1 MTSYINYFIEVNC
14 CLLVVGL
21 LYWLLLKNDSD
32 IRFRR
37 IFILSG
43 VIISLIAPLLQL
55 SNLSLFESSTL
66 SEIPTTILP
75 ELVIGQQSSDTQLP
89 NDGMR
94 YVPMGYLVISI
105 ILLQVFLFQLM
116 QVAWFTLS
124 RKTQIKKEGYY
135 YIIETNGTLPT
146 FSFFNLLFFDNS
158 IPLSD
163 TEKAKVM
170 YHEMIHIKQLHS
182 LDVIILEISKILMWV
197 NPIAWYLRKEIQDV
211 HEYLADETV
220 IKNTEAQQYK
230 SLLAKMALSKAHLA
244 IGHHFNKSK
253 TLKRIKMMDQVKSKV
268 KTWKPLLAFPLMAAI
283 IFIVSCNDQVM
294 DDIDTAMETASQKDV
309 PANLQQK
316 MTELEQKYPDAEL
329 VYIEVEG
336 SSEAA
341 MKRLKDVDPNS
352 IAFMNVDK
360 SENTIGIILNRNGP
374 IKSVVDQQTEV
385 FTIVEESAMPP
396 GGYAAFYERMSSTLK
411 YPAQAKKE
419 GIEGKVYVQ
428 FIVDKTGKLTD
439 YKVMKGIGAGCDA
452 AAIAAFEQLN
462 ETWSA
467 PTQRG
472 VAVKQRIILPITFK
486 LGNDSKESEG

>member
-14 CLLVVGL
+14 CLVVVGL
-21 LYWLLLKNDSD
+21 MYWLLLKNDSD
-32 IRFRR
+32 IKFRR

-43 VIISLIAPLLQL
+43 VIISLIAPLFQLNSMSFIESSSL
-55 SNLSLFESSTL
+55 SN
-66 SEIPTTILP
+66 IPTTILP
-75 ELVIGQQSSDTQLP
+75 ELVIGEQNNDSKMPIDTINSYIP
-89 NDGMR
+89 IAYM
-94 YVPMGYLVISI
+94 VISL

-124 RKTQIKKEGYY
+124 RKTQIRKEGYF

-158 IPLSD
+158 IPLSK

-170 YHEMIHIKQLHS
+170 YHEIIHIKELHS
-182 LDVIILEISKILMWV
+182 LDVIILEMSKILMWI

-211 HEYLADETV
+211 HEYLADEKV

-253 TLKRIKMMDQVKSKV
+253 TLKRINMMNQVKSKV
-268 KTWKPLLAFPLMAAI
+268 KTWKPLLAFPLMALI

-294 DDIDTAMETASQKDV
+294 DDIDTAMETASQV
-309 PANLQQK
+309 EMPAVMNE
-316 MTELEQKYPDAEL
+316 TFNSLEKRYPDADFT
-329 VYIEVEG
+329 YIEVEG
-336 SSEAA
+336 TSKDAIN
-341 MKRLKDVDPNS
+341 RLQDVDPNS
-352 IAFMNVDK
+352 IAHIRPFK
-360 SENTIGIILNRNGP
+360 SENKLGVIINRNGP
-374 IKSVVDQQTEV
+374 ISQLTPADGV

-396 GGYAAFYERMSSTLK
+396 GGYKAFYQRMASTLK

-419 GIEGKVYVQ
+419 GVEGKVYVQ
-428 FIVDKTGKLTD
+428 FIVDKTGKLTE
-439 YKVMKGIGAGCDA
+439 YKVVKGIGAGCDA
-452 AAIAAFEQLN
+452 AAVAALEQLD

-472 VAVKQRIILPITFK
+472 KAVKQRIILPITFK
-486 LGNDSKESEG
+486 LGDTNEAEG